1 MEKRCSNCNGTL
13 KLSSDKTKWVC
24 EFCESEFWIEKSTEE
39 NFISMEQGSS
49 ETYYIGS
56 VKVEKECILKID
68 SYTSTNQKINAI
80 KYVREISGLGLAEAK
95 TWVDNYKSYNLG
107 EPQKINTTTVSSQQS
122 TNKSGCY
129 VATAVYGSY
138 DCPEVWTLRRYRDCV
153 LAETWCGRAF
163 IKTYYVIS
171 PTLVKW
177 FGHTEWFKKI
187 WKRKLNRMVAEL
199 QADGIES
206 TPYEDRNW

>member
-24 EFCESEFWIEKSTEE
+24 DFCESEFWIEKDTKV
-39 NFISMEQGSS
+39 NAVSMEQGSS

-56 VKVEKECILKID
+56 VNVEKECILKID
-68 SYTSTNQKINAI
+68 SYMSTNQKINAI

-95 TWVDNYKSYNLG
+95 TWVENYKNYNLG
-107 EPQKINTTTVSSQQS
+107 EPQKINTTTVSSQQA

-138 DCPEVWTLRRYRDCV
+138 DCPEVWTLRRYRDNT
-153 LAETWCGRAF
+153 LAVTWYGRAF
-163 IKTYYVIS
+163 IKMYYAIG
-171 PTLVKW
+171 PALVKW
-177 FGHTEWFKKI
+177 FGDTDWFKKI
-187 WKRKLNRMVAEL
+187 WKGKLDQMVTAL
-199 QADGIES
+199 QAEGVEA
-206 TPYEDRNW
+206 TPYEDKSW